1 MTSQDTPHRL
11 RAADRPLATSDPSTP
26 SVARMYDYMLGGK
39 DNYVIDR
46 ERVEEVQIAD
56 PHAVM
61 VINESRRFLRRA
73 VRFMAAEC
81 GIRQFLDI
89 GTGLPTQENVHH
101 VAQAVHPDAKVV
113 YVDNDPVVLAYGR
126 ALLDEND
133 RTTVVRADLRDPDSI
148 IYDPDVRSLL
158 DFSEPIGLLTIC
170 TMHFV
175 MDDDDP
181 DYALGRLRNAL
192 APGSCMALSH
202 AVTDVRPEAVARV
215 AEVYQ
220 RVNTPATVRPRERI
234 AGFFGDFELVEPGLV
249 PAPHWR
255 PDGPLREDQAE
266 LVWILSGVGRKPGEP
281 E

>member
-1 MTSQDTPHRL
+1 
-11 RAADRPLATSDPSTP
+11 
-26 SVARMYDYMLGGK
+26 MYDYMLGGK

-46 ERVEEVQIAD
+46 ERVEEVRLAD

-73 VRFMAAEC
+73 VRYMAAEC
-81 GIRQFLDI
+81 GVRQFLDI

-101 VAQAVHPDAKVV
+101 VAQSVHPDAKVV

-133 RTTVVRADLRDPDSI
+133 GTTVVQADLRDPDSVLL
-148 IYDPDVRSLL
+148 DPDVRSLL

-181 DYALGRLRNAL
+181 DCALGELRNAL

-220 RVNTPATVRPRERI
+220 RVNTPATVRSRERI

-249 PAPHWR
+249 PAPQWR

-266 LVWILSGVGRKPGEP
+266 LVWILGGVGRKPA
-281 E
+281 

>member
-1 MTSQDTPHRL
+1 MSEIAEDGDPLPGIDTSRPHPARIYDYGL
-11 RAADRPLATSDPSTP
+11 GGKNHFAADRE
-26 SVARMYDYMLGGK
+26 VADKAIAAWPAVRTGARENRAFLG
-39 DNYVIDR
+39 
-46 ERVEEVQIAD
+46 
-56 PHAVM
+56 
-61 VINESRRFLRRA
+61 RA
-73 VRFMAAEC
+73 VRYLAENE
-81 GIRQFLDI
+81 GVRQFLDI

-101 VAQAVHPDAKVV
+101 VAQSVHPDAKVV

-133 RTTVVRADLRDPDSI
+133 GTTVVQADLRDPDSVLL
-148 IYDPDVRSLL
+148 DPDVRSLL

-181 DYALGRLRNAL
+181 DCALGELRNAL

-220 RVNTPATVRPRERI
+220 RVNTPATVRSRERI

-249 PAPHWR
+249 PAPQWR

-266 LVWILSGVGRKPGEP
+266 LVWILGGVGRKPA
-281 E
+281 